1 MQTCRFP
8 LVLNAAMP
16 HTSLAGFAVY
26 QTPATQAAGKLARM
40 SANGSASAMIT
51 VKIATPDD
59 VANACAISYAAF
71 SELRTVYRPTETAIA
86 NKAERQEETVRAVAK
101 IDQTVVGTL
110 EYFVEKDQL
119 YIIALAVYA
128 TFRRQGLARRLI
140 EFVGEVA
147 RGLGRRII
155 ATRTIKETGN
165 VPIFERLGFHVVGED
180 IASWCV
186 SDVHASLHDVH
197 LERDVA

>member
-1 MQTCRFP
+1 
-8 LVLNAAMP
+8 
-16 HTSLAGFAVY
+16 
-26 QTPATQAAGKLARM
+26 
-40 SANGSASAMIT
+40 MIT
-51 VKIATPDD
+51 VDIATPDD
-59 VANACAISYAAF
+59 VANASAISHAAF
-71 SELRTVYRPTETAIA
+71 SELRTVYQPTETAIA
-86 NKAERQEETVRAVAK
+86 NKAERQEEAVHAVAK

-119 YIIALAVYA
+119 YVIALAVDA
-128 TFRRQGLARRLI
+128 TFRRQGIARRLL
-140 EFVGEVA
+140 EFVGEAA
-147 RGLGRRII
+147 RGLGRSIV

-165 VPIFERLGFHVVGED
+165 VPVFERLGFHVVGEE

>member
-1 MQTCRFP
+1 METCRFP

-16 HTSLAGFAVY
+16 HTSLAVFAVY
-26 QTPATQAAGKLARM
+26 RTPATHAAGKLARM
-40 SANGSASAMIT
+40 SGNGSDSAMMT
-51 VKIATPDD
+51 VDIATPDD
-59 VANACAISYAAF
+59 VANASAISHAAF

-86 NKAERQEETVRAVAK
+86 NKAERQEEAVHAVAK

-119 YIIALAVYA
+119 YVIALAVDA
-128 TFRRQGLARRLI
+128 TFRRQGIARRLI

-147 RGLGRRII
+147 RGLGRSIV

-165 VPIFERLGFHVVGED
+165 VPIFERLGFHVVGEE
-180 IASWCV
+180 IANWCV
-186 SDVHASLHDVH
+186 SDVHATLHDVH